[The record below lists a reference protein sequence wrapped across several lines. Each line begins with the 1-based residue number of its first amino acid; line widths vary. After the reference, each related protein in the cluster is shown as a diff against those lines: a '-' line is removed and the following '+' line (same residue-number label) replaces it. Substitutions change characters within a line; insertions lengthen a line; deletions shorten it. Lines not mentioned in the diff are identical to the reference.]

1 MLRASRCLQ
10 VHSPASG
17 EQPADFAV
25 GEQYS
30 LRQSAGRARRRERHE
45 SCSSFKPPLL
55 RQLFADIF
63 PGARPSRRHVIQTFL
78 QFCVQIEPGGQSLVG
93 LDAHHGKVAFAVFGD
108 EHRLGVVVAEGGDL
122 IVVVAQVCAGTNLG
136 HPKAPHFHTKIIP
149 EFLYKIKENKK
160 ENLSMTDIREYLA
173 HKPLLFDGGMGTY
186 YKAAPGADCEMA
198 NLTDPE
204 GVKKVHAEYL
214 AAGAQA
220 IKTNTFGLPR
230 MAAAQMPGWE
240 ELAEAGWKLACD
252 AAAEKD
258 AAVFADLGPAPD
270 TEAAPASSAYG
281 LVAQQF
287 AALGA
292 KNFLFETLSSDVG
305 IVEAVKAL
313 RVAVPDAFVMVS
325 FAVLPDGY
333 TREGLLFRDLLRRME
348 QSGVVD
354 AVGLNCVSAP
364 GAMKKLV
371 QGLGETLLPL
381 SVMPNAG
388 YPVVTRA
395 RVLYQGKPAYFA
407 REMGQIAAAGVRILG
422 GCCGTTPAHIA
433 ALRAELDALPQQTE
447 AAPAAKLSTGTAPV
461 VEKDDAFLRKL
472 NAGEKVIA
480 IELDSPR
487 VADLS
492 GYLDGARRLQ
502 AAGADLLTI
511 ADCPIAQARMDSSLV
526 ACRVHRELGM
536 CALPHMTCRDRNLNA
551 TKALLLGLYAEG
563 VREVLAITGDPIP
576 TAERDEVKNV
586 YQFNSRKLA
595 QYIVSLAG
603 EGREMPSAMTVFGAL
618 NLNARNFDVELRRAV
633 EKLENGMS
641 GFLTQPV
648 LSAQAVENLRK
659 ARQTLGER
667 AKILAGI
674 MPVVS
679 QRNAIFM
686 ENEINGIH
694 VEEDI
699 IQRFAGL
706 DREQGEAL
714 GLEVSMQMARE
725 ALPYADGFYLMTP
738 FNRVALMERLIARLK
753 TELLDAEG

>member
-1 MLRASRCLQ
+1 MSEIA
-10 VHSPASG
+10 
-17 EQPADFAV
+17 
-25 GEQYS
+25 
-30 LRQSAGRARRRERHE
+30 
-45 SCSSFKPPLL
+45 
-55 RQLFADIF
+55 
-63 PGARPSRRHVIQTFL
+63 TFL
-78 QFCVQIEPGGQSLVG
+78 T
-93 LDAHHGKVAFAVFGD
+93 
-108 EHRLGVVVAEGGDL
+108 R
-122 IVVVAQVCAGTNLG
+122 
-136 HPKAPHFHTKIIP
+136 
-149 EFLYKIKENKK
+149 
-160 ENLSMTDIREYLA
+160 
-173 HKPLLFDGGMGTY
+173 KPLLFDGGMGTY
-186 YKAAPGADCEMA
+186 YKAAPGTDCEQA
-198 NLTDPE
+198 NVLDPE
-204 GVKKVHAEYL
+204 GVLAVHREYL
-214 AAGAQA
+214 AAGADA

-230 MAAAQMPGWE
+230 MAAAHSSEWE
-240 ELAEAGWKLACD
+240 VLAEAGWKLAAQ
-252 AAAEKD
+252 AAAEAG
-258 AAVFADLGPAPD
+258 AAAFADLGPAPD
-270 TEAAPASSAYG
+270 TEALPAAEVYKM
-281 LVAQQF
+281 VAERF
-287 AALGA
+287 CTLGA
-292 KNFLFETLSSDVG
+292 KNFLFETLSSDAGVLDA
-305 IVEAVKAL
+305 VRAVKEN
-313 RVAVPDAFVMVS
+313 VPDAFVLVS

-333 TREGLLFRDLLRRME
+333 TREGLYCKDLVRRMAE
-348 QSGVVD
+348 SGCVD

-364 GAMKKLV
+364 GAMRTLAK
-371 QGLGETLLPL
+371 QLGGGALPL

-388 YPVVTRA
+388 YPVVTRTQV
-395 RVLYQGKPAYFA
+395 RYQGKPEYFA
-407 REMGQIAAAGVRILG
+407 KELSQLAAEGTVRILG

-433 ALRAELDALPQQTE
+433 ALRAELDALPEQQQT
-447 AAPAAKLSTGTAPV
+447 APHAEVSTAEEKT
-461 VEKDDAFLRKL
+461 VEDEDAFLKKL

-487 VADLS
+487 NADLT
-492 GYLDGARRLQ
+492 GYLDGARKLQ

-536 CALPHMTCRDRNLNA
+536 CTLPHMTCRDRNLNA

-603 EGREMPSAMTVFGAL
+603 EGREMPSPMTVFGAL
-618 NLNARNFDVELRRAV
+618 NLNARNFDVELRRAG

-648 LSAQAVENLRK
+648 LSEQAVENLR
-659 ARQTLGER
+659 RTRETLGSR

-694 VEEDI
+694 VEEEI
-699 IQRFAGL
+699 IQQFAGL
-706 DREQGEAL
+706 DRAQGEEL
-714 GLEVSMQMARE
+714 GLEISLKMARK

-753 TELLDAEG
+753 EEVFE

>member
-1 MLRASRCLQ
+1 
-10 VHSPASG
+10 
-17 EQPADFAV
+17 
-25 GEQYS
+25 
-30 LRQSAGRARRRERHE
+30 
-45 SCSSFKPPLL
+45 
-55 RQLFADIF
+55 
-63 PGARPSRRHVIQTFL
+63 
-78 QFCVQIEPGGQSLVG
+78 
-93 LDAHHGKVAFAVFGD
+93 
-108 EHRLGVVVAEGGDL
+108 
-122 IVVVAQVCAGTNLG
+122 
-136 HPKAPHFHTKIIP
+136 
-149 EFLYKIKENKK
+149 
-160 ENLSMTDIREYLA
+160 MTDIREYLA

-281 LVAQQF
+281 LVVQQF

-371 QGLGETLLPL
+371 QSLGETLLPL

-395 RVLYQGKPAYFA
+395 RVLYQGKPEYFA

-447 AAPAAKLSTGTAPV
+447 AAPAAKLSTGTAPA
-461 VEKDDAFLRKL
+461 VEKDDTFLRKL

-618 NLNARNFDVELRRAV
+618 NLNARNFEVELRRAV

>member
-1 MLRASRCLQ
+1 M
-10 VHSPASG
+10 
-17 EQPADFAV
+17 
-25 GEQYS
+25 
-30 LRQSAGRARRRERHE
+30 
-45 SCSSFKPPLL
+45 
-55 RQLFADIF
+55 
-63 PGARPSRRHVIQTFL
+63 
-78 QFCVQIEPGGQSLVG
+78 
-93 LDAHHGKVAFAVFGD
+93 
-108 EHRLGVVVAEGGDL
+108 
-122 IVVVAQVCAGTNLG
+122 
-136 HPKAPHFHTKIIP
+136 
-149 EFLYKIKENKK
+149 
-160 ENLSMTDIREYLA
+160 MTDIREYLA

-186 YKAAPGADCEMA
+186 YKAAPGVECELA

-204 GVKKVHAEYL
+204 GVKRVHAEYL

-258 AAVFADLGPAPD
+258 AAVFADLGPALD

-281 LVAQQF
+281 LAVQQF

-305 IVEAVKAL
+305 VVEAVKAL
-313 RVAVPDAFVMVS
+313 RVAVPDAFIMVS

-371 QGLGETLLPL
+371 QSLGETLLPL

-447 AAPAAKLSTGTAPV
+447 AAPAAKLSTGTAPA

-526 ACRVHRELGM
+526 ACRIHRELGM

-738 FNRVALMERLIARLK
+738 FNRVALMERLIARLR

>member
-1 MLRASRCLQ
+1 
-10 VHSPASG
+10 
-17 EQPADFAV
+17 
-25 GEQYS
+25 
-30 LRQSAGRARRRERHE
+30 
-45 SCSSFKPPLL
+45 
-55 RQLFADIF
+55 
-63 PGARPSRRHVIQTFL
+63 
-78 QFCVQIEPGGQSLVG
+78 
-93 LDAHHGKVAFAVFGD
+93 
-108 EHRLGVVVAEGGDL
+108 
-122 IVVVAQVCAGTNLG
+122 
-136 HPKAPHFHTKIIP
+136 
-149 EFLYKIKENKK
+149 
-160 ENLSMTDIREYLA
+160 MTDIREYLA

-281 LVAQQF
+281 LVVQQF

-371 QGLGETLLPL
+371 QSLGETLLPL

-433 ALRAELDALPQQTE
+433 ALRAELDALPQQTK
-447 AAPAAKLSTGTAPV
+447 AAPAAKLSTGAAPA

-603 EGREMPSAMTVFGAL
+603 EGREMPSAMTVLGAL

-706 DREQGEAL
+706 DREQGEEL

>member
-1 MLRASRCLQ
+1 
-10 VHSPASG
+10 
-17 EQPADFAV
+17 
-25 GEQYS
+25 
-30 LRQSAGRARRRERHE
+30 
-45 SCSSFKPPLL
+45 
-55 RQLFADIF
+55 
-63 PGARPSRRHVIQTFL
+63 
-78 QFCVQIEPGGQSLVG
+78 
-93 LDAHHGKVAFAVFGD
+93 
-108 EHRLGVVVAEGGDL
+108 
-122 IVVVAQVCAGTNLG
+122 
-136 HPKAPHFHTKIIP
+136 
-149 EFLYKIKENKK
+149 
-160 ENLSMTDIREYLA
+160 MTDIREYLA

-186 YKAAPGADCEMA
+186 YKAAPGVECELA

-204 GVKKVHAEYL
+204 GVKRVHAEYL

-258 AAVFADLGPAPD
+258 ASVFADLGPALD

-281 LVAQQF
+281 LAAQQF

-305 IVEAVKAL
+305 VVEAVKAL

-333 TREGLLFRDLLRRME
+333 TREGLLFRDLLHRME
-348 QSGVVD
+348 GSGVVD

-364 GAMKKLV
+364 GAMRKLV
-371 QGLGETLLPL
+371 QGLGETRLPL

-395 RVLYQGKPAYFA
+395 RVLYQGKPEYFA

-433 ALRAELDALPQQTE
+433 ALRAELDALPRQTG
-447 AAPAAKLSTGTAPV
+447 AAPAAKLSTVAAPE
-461 VEKDDAFLRKL
+461 VEKDDTFLRKL
-472 NAGEKVIA
+472 DKGEKVIA

-603 EGREMPSAMTVFGAL
+603 EGREMPSPMTVFGAL

-633 EKLENGMS
+633 EKLENGMA

-738 FNRVALMERLIARLK
+738 FNRVALMERLIARLR